1 MIEENN
7 IEQNRIQQISRTV
20 ISWEVQAKISDV
32 IFPKQGYI
40 QNDLMLRKSQTYFL
54 DRKDGYKMNHI
65 NLSRARRQDLL
76 YNLRILYDSY
86 EIKQVQPKIKKISK
100 KQRDL
105 SEKRDRLLIAY
116 KLALQNFDENTI
128 KMKAKLKS
136 NEYRYIMKC
145 LQSNEMPMLYQSGSE
160 KKITYN
166 VKNWIEKNKEKPEF
180 LAGNCKDHI
189 EMIRQELNLPEKWIK
204 PSSLSKYYT
213 RKAKLS
219 YKLVNKTKPE
229 MDNEETKKQRK
240 DYVIYMIPALVQ
252 GSQPIYIDETGI
264 KLDLGKKRAWI
275 SKGKEFIAYPNKDTR
290 HLTILGAMTEKEV
303 LAYTVVDGWIDQYM
317 FMGFLSEIIK
327 NLKNQG
333 ILKDY
338 FFVFDQARQHQS
350 GIIQDNIFDHFPCVL
365 TARNSPMLNPIE
377 LLWAELKRILSKK
390 RIPERR
396 DLLFQ
401 IYKVFYDISSE
412 KLKKFVTHSLKFY
425 KKSLLL
431 ENLSGIQQNINL
443 SVLD

>member
-145 LQSNEMPMLYQSGSE
+145 LQSNEMPMLYESGSE

-189 EMIRQELNLPEKWIK
+189 EMIRQELNLPEKWIT

-303 LAYTVVDGWIDQYM
+303 LAYTVVDGWIDQYI

-333 ILKDY
+333 ILTDY

-350 GIIQDNIFDHFPCVL
+350 GIIQDNIFEHFPCVL

-377 LLWAELKRILSKK
+377 LLWAELKKILS
-390 RIPERR
+390 IP
-396 DLLFQ
+396 
-401 IYKVFYDISSE
+401 
-412 KLKKFVTHSLKFY
+412 
-425 KKSLLL
+425 
-431 ENLSGIQQNINL
+431 NLQSFL
-443 SVLD
+443 